1 MVGSWVEHSDSD
13 TRKTGK
19 LQAIRILC
27 NRLLVN
33 RDHAELLMRWAN
45 ESSIIVDIIEF
56 LIQKLSVVFA
66 TKSLLKLGGDAC
78 DNLNFMNFKIDNFKI
93 R

>member
-19 LQAIRILC
+19 LQGILC
-27 NRLLVN
+27 N

-45 ESSIIVDIIEF
+45 ESSIVDIIEF

-93 R
+93 RKIFKNF